1 MREQR
6 TRRGRG
12 RDNERGIAALEFVLV
27 LPLLVAMLYA
37 GVTFGQ
43 AIYARYQL
51 ASAAN
56 ESARACALEST
67 DMATCEQHVR
77 QKIASVAHW
86 CGGGGGDGDA
96 GGSTGSGVQ
105 VSVSRRALAGLRHV
119 DAIHIEI
126 HCAFV
131 GSVGR
136 KLLKKHGVT
145 LINLNTSATMPL

>member
-119 DAIHIEI
+119 DALCERL
-126 HCAFV
+126 FRE
-131 GSVGR
+131 GS
-136 KLLKKHGVT
+136 GVKRFFT
-145 LINLNTSATMPL
+145 MVVIRTAKEDTSVAL